1 MTTIVYQRS
10 PAILFG
16 DIGDDVVALSV
27 ARGLCY
33 GMENVSAVVWNLLEQ
48 PRAIDDICERLLELY
63 EVDAARCRGEVAA
76 LLEEMRAEGLIEAG
90 PVS

>member
-1 MTTIVYQRS
+1 MTTTYQRS

-33 GMENVSAVVWNLLEQ
+33 GMENVSAVVWNLLGQ

-76 LLEEMRAEGLIEAG
+76 LLEEMRSEGLIEAG